1 MKNPIAKLLGILPPG
16 ARLVV
21 GGTVVLGASAY
32 VYMALVGYSLG
43 TAGAA
48 RVTMLWTI
56 VMSVGWGLF
65 QPVELELTRIVAAR
79 KVSGE
84 GALPAVRR
92 MLVFALGL
100 LAAVCA
106 ALAVFAGPIADLL
119 FGGDR
124 SLVLAL
130 AGGMAGLAVSSVSRG
145 ALAGLGLFGPYG
157 TQLAV
162 DGALR
167 IGLAALA
174 AVAGL
179 HSALAFGLILVVAP
193 TLAALVGLRGI
204 LADRAPGPAVSL
216 RELTRGMGLLIASVL
231 LSQLV
236 VNATVVCVRLL
247 APKHSL
253 ASDALVFALGQAVVM
268 ARVPL
273 FAYSALQASMVS
285 ALSGAAAAGDHGEF
299 RKVLTRTTAVVT
311 AMCIGGGLPVIVLGA
326 WLNPLLFN
334 AQDLL
339 DPLDFTWLVL
349 GTLFYVLATVFGQA
363 LMSSSQHRRQL
374 VGWAAGSVA
383 LVGVALAPGA
393 VGLRAE
399 LAYLAGAA
407 VSAVLMLW
415 SLYRA
420 LPTRSSA
427 AGLSKPR
434 PDGHLADEP
443 IRAV

>member
-1 MKNPIAKLLGILPPG
+1 MKNPIAKLLGVLPPG

-65 QPVELELTRIVAAR
+65 QPVELELTRLVATR
-79 KVSGE
+79 KVSGA

-92 MLVFALGL
+92 MLL
-100 LAAVCA
+100 LALAILAAACAVLA
-106 ALAVFAGPIADLL
+106 AAAGPIADQL

-124 SLVLAL
+124 TLVVAL

-167 IGLAALA
+167 IGLAALT
-174 AVAGL
+174 AVLGL

-193 TLAALVGLRGI
+193 VAASLIGLRGI
-204 LADRAPGPAVSL
+204 LADRAPGPEVSW
-216 RELTRGMGLLIASVL
+216 RQLTSGLGLLIGSVM

-247 APKHSL
+247 APKHSE

-285 ALSGAAAAGDHGEF
+285 ALSGATAAGDHAEF
-299 RKVLTRTTAVVT
+299 RKVLTRTTAIVA
-311 AMCIGGGLPVIVLGA
+311 AMCIGGGLPVIALGA

-334 AQDLL
+334 AKDLL
-339 DPLDFTWLVL
+339 NPLDFTWLVL
-349 GTLFYVLATVFGQA
+349 GTLCYVLATVFGQA
-363 LMSSSQHRRQL
+363 LMSSAQHRRQL
-374 VGWAAGSVA
+374 VGWTAGSVA
-383 LVGVALAPGA
+383 LVAVALSPGD

-399 LAYLAGAA
+399 LAYLAGALI
-407 VSAVLMLW
+407 SAVLMLW
-415 SLYRA
+415 ALYRA
-420 LPTRSSA
+420 FPSSPAASGRSGLDSRSA
-427 AGLSKPR
+427 A
-434 PDGHLADEP
+434 EP
-443 IRAV
+443 LRTS